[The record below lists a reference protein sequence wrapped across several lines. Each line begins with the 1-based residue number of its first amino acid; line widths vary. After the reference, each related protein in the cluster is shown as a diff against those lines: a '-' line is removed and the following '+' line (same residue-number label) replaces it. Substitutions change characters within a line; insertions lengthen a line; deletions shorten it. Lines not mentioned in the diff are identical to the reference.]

1 MTSATPGAA
10 SERFARIA
18 TLPLTSRTPTLADVW
33 RRRELLGM
41 LVRRDLRARY
51 KNSSLGVLWSLLA
64 PLVQLLIYIFAIGQ
78 VLGAARSIPSFGLFV
93 FIGFIVWTLFTEM
106 VTGGTASILGNGGL
120 IKKVSLPREIF
131 PLASVGGALV
141 NVGFQL
147 IVLLAAM
154 GILGQFPTTVRV
166 LWVLPAFALVLVFGT
181 ALALLL
187 SAVNVYL
194 RDVQHLVG
202 VVLIALFWLS
212 PIVYSYS
219 FLSSLKL
226 GWLTE
231 LYLAN
236 PVTLAVLGMQRGLWV
251 AGIPFPENWPPD
263 LALRMLIA
271 GAACLVLLWVS
282 HRVFRRLQGDFAQ
295 EL

>member
-1 MTSATPGAA
+1 MTSQVTAA
-10 SERFARIA
+10 SERYARIA
-18 TLPLTSRTPTLADVW
+18 GLPLTAGVPTLGDLW

-51 KNSSLGVLWSLLA
+51 KNSSLGVLWSLIR
-64 PLVQLLIYIFAIGQ
+64 PLILLLVYIFAVGQ

-93 FIGFIVWTLFTEM
+93 FTGLIVWTLFTEI
-106 VTGGTASILGNGGL
+106 VTGGTTSIVGNGGL
-120 IKKVSLPREIF
+120 ITKVSLPREIF
-131 PLASVGGALV
+131 PLASVGGAVV
-141 NVGFQL
+141 NFGFQFV
-147 IVLLAAM
+147 VLLAAM
-154 GILGQFPTTVRV
+154 AISGEFPLTLRA
-166 LWVLPAFALVLVFGT
+166 LWVLPGLALVLVFGA
-181 ALALLL
+181 ALAILL
-187 SAVNVYL
+187 SALNVYL
-194 RDVQHLVG
+194 RDVQHLVE

-219 FLSSLKL
+219 FLESLNL

-236 PVTLAVLGMQRGLWV
+236 PVTLAVLAMQRGLWV
-251 AGIPFPENWPPD
+251 AGAADPANWPAD
-263 LALRMLIA
+263 LGIRSLVA
-271 GAACLVLLWVS
+271 GAVCLVLLWVS